1 MGKELEI
8 KLAAPGAAA
17 LDAVCSDAQV
27 EALRCGSWQEICMET
42 TYLDTPARAIAARK
56 WMLRRRVE
64 NGEAIYTMKTPGDGY
79 VRGEWESRKA
89 ALPDAVREMVS
100 QGAPAELAAL
110 TAGGAARVCG
120 VQFSRKTVPL
130 RLADGTMCALCADRG
145 HFLGGA
151 HRRPFCEVELELTSG
166 SAEAMLA
173 FARALAARYDLREEP
188 NSKFVRAAALAAQD
202 A

>member
-1 MGKELEI
+1 
-8 KLAAPGAAA
+8 
-17 LDAVCSDAQV
+17 
-27 EALRCGSWQEICMET
+27 MET
-42 TYLDTPARAIAARK
+42 AYLDTSERAIAARK

-100 QGAPAELAAL
+100 RGAPAE
-110 TAGGAARVCG
+110 RVCG
-120 VQFSRKTVPL
+120 VQFSRKTAPL
-130 RLADGTMCALCADRG
+130 QLEDGTVCALCADSG

-151 HRRPFCEVELELTSG
+151 RRRPFCEVELELTSG

-173 FARALAARYDLREEP
+173 FARALAARYGLREER

>member
-8 KLAAPGAAA
+8 KLAASGAAV
-17 LDAVCSDAQV
+17 LDAVCADAAV
-27 EALRCGSWQEICMET
+27 EALRCGGWQEICMET
-42 TYLDTPARAIAARK
+42 TYLDTSERAIAARK

-100 QGAPAELAAL
+100 RGAPAELETL
-110 TAGGAARVCG
+110 TASGAERVCG
-120 VQFSRKTVPL
+120 VQFSRKTAPL
-130 RLADGTMCALCADRG
+130 QLEDGTVCALCADSG

-151 HRRPFCEVELELTSG
+151 RRRPFCEVELELTSG

-173 FARALAARYDLREEP
+173 FARALAARYGLREER